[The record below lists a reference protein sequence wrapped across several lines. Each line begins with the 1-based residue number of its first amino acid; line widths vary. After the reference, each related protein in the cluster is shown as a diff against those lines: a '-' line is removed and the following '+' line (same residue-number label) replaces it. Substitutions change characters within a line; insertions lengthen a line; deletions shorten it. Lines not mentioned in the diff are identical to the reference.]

1 MKKPVLR
8 YDCVNKIKA
17 DKSTLLRIVK
27 TPEGTIEVDPSGR
40 MNGHG
45 VYMAP
50 NKETLLKAQKTHDLE
65 RALESPINDEIYEKI
80 GRYVK

>member
-8 YDCVNKIKA
+8 FDSVNRIKA
-17 DKSTLLRIVK
+17 DKTSLLRIVK
-27 TPEGTIEVDPSGR
+27 TPEGKVEVDPSGR

-50 NKETLLKAQKTHDLE
+50 TKETLEKAIKTKVLE
-65 RALESPINDEIYEKI
+65 RELGCPISAEVYAKI

>member
-8 YDCVNKIKA
+8 FDSVNKVKT
-17 DKSTLLRIVK
+17 DKSLLLRIVK
-27 TPEGTIEVDPSGR
+27 TQEGQIEVDPSGR

-50 NKETLLKAQKTHDLE
+50 NQETLKKAKETH
-65 RALESPINDEIYEKI
+65 ALEKALQSPIPDEVYEKI